1 MISMEVIINL
11 IANTTTEKWLKVKAK
26 VDEQQYNKGIKITDE
41 QMKEL
46 NINRNDFRG
55 KWNYIIYPKLWMLFI
70 DSYLDVSFGE
80 DDAKICN

>member
-1 MISMEVIINL
+1 M
-11 IANTTTEKWLKVKAK
+11 KVKAK

-55 KWNYIIYPKLWMLFI
+55 KWNYIILNYYTEISVIRYFLPSMVIILSLFCWI
-70 DSYLDVSFGE
+70 
-80 DDAKICN
+80 KILTIVFCC